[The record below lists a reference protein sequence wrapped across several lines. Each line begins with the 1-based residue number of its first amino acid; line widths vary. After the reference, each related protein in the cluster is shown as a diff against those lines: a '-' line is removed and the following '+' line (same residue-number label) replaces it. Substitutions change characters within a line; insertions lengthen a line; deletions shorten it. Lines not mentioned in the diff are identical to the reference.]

1 MKLPIPFLQQKK
13 QNTDYYLA
21 LVLTDEKASA
31 IILKEEQGILKKIN
45 AYEERFS
52 LSIEDLGR
60 EEFIN
65 SIDRAISHAEEVL
78 PPSIET
84 HQTVFGVKPNWVNS
98 ETKKIKKEY
107 LDKLKKVCDALSLTP
122 IGFMV
127 TNEAIIHLL
136 HEDEGAPLSAIF
148 AEVEKTQVKLS
159 IFRGGKVV
167 ETVHSAHGESVPA
180 TVDKLLGHFT
190 VPVLPARIIL
200 FLHRPDERTHQA
212 FLAHQWSK
220 SLPFLHIPQIT
231 VLPPQYDNRAVTF
244 GAATQMGFKVEP
256 PDDTETLEKT
266 IPEDLKGEEPIV
278 APVEEKEIP
287 DEPLKQ
293 DEDEEF
299 GDMTAPEVHTPAAHN
314 GGDFGFII
322 NGEAGARPS
331 IHESAADTYEQNAP
345 ETPLMNHRPETFEEQ
360 YEDEHTPVH
369 GKTSKMAFLEKL
381 PKFTM
386 PKGLA
391 LPKAGKLKG
400 NKTILMIIL
409 PILAIALL
417 VAGTSW
423 YYYNSIKAT
432 VLLTVAPK
440 SVDQEETI
448 TFTTASPSDY
458 TKNIIAAKSITADVE
473 GDMSIDATGKKEV
486 GEKAKGSV
494 TFYNNSQQPVN
505 LNANMEIKS
514 NTGEVFVLDSGVK
527 IPAATGDI
535 FTGTKPG
542 TEKGSVTAKDIGT
555 DGNIPSGTRFTTGG
569 NDVAARNDSAF
580 AGGTKKNVTVVSKED
595 LAKLRTDLLKK
606 MQPGGQDALNK
617 KAGSGETV
625 LPIVGN
631 AEISKEKFDK
641 KDGEEAKKVTLHATV
656 TFTGMAYQNDEVQ
669 KFAEENMKAKYNED
683 TTIAQNSVNETVKDI
698 SKKNAK
704 TAEAAITLQA
714 GLLPKID
721 TQDVIDNIKD
731 KSLGEAKK
739 TIANLPQVTQTD
751 IVFSPPIPLLPNLFP
766 SLPKQIA
773 VEIKTQ

>member
-21 LVLTDEKASA
+21 LILTDEKASA
-31 IILKEEQGILKKIN
+31 IILNEQNGLLKKVN
-45 AYEERFS
+45 SYEERFS
-52 LSIEDLGR
+52 ISIEDIGR
-60 EEFIN
+60 EDFIN
-65 SIDRAISHAEEVL
+65 IIDRTISHAEETL
-78 PPSIET
+78 PPDIET
-84 HQTVFGVKPNWVNS
+84 HQTVFGVKPNWVNAD
-98 ETKKIKKEY
+98 TKKIKKEY
-107 LDKLKKVCDALSLTP
+107 LDKLKKVCDALNLTP

-159 IFRGGKVV
+159 LFRGGKVV
-167 ETVHSAHGESVPA
+167 ESVQSAHGESVPA

-190 VPVLPARIIL
+190 VAVLPARIIL
-200 FLHRPDERTHQA
+200 FLHKPDERTHQA
-212 FLAHQWSK
+212 FLTHQWSK

-231 VLPPQYDNRAVTF
+231 VLPAHYDNRAVTF

-256 PDDTETLEKT
+256 PDETETLEKT
-266 IPEDLKGEEPIV
+266 IPDDMIGEEPIV
-278 APVEEKEIP
+278 APIDEKEIP
-287 DEPLKQ
+287 DEPIKQ
-293 DEDEEF
+293 DEDEEY
-299 GDMTAPEVHTPAAHN
+299 GDMTEPPTHTQAQN
-314 GGDFGFII
+314 GGDFGFVI
-322 NGEAGARPS
+322 NGEAGERPMMTQPKT
-331 IHESAADTYEQNAP
+331 APALDYENDH
-345 ETPLMNHRPETFEEQ
+345 TPLMNHRPEETEEAFA
-360 YEDEHTPVH
+360 DEPEPRTHH
-369 GKTSKMAFLEKL
+369 KKLAFLENL

-386 PKGLA
+386 PKGIS

-409 PILAIALL
+409 PLLAIALL

-423 YYYNSIKAT
+423 FYYNTVKAT

-440 SVDQEETI
+440 SVDQEGTI
-448 TFTTASPSDY
+448 TFSTTSASDY
-458 TKNIIAAKSITADVE
+458 TNNIIAAKSITADVE
-473 GDMSIDATGKKEV
+473 GDISTDATGKKEI
-486 GEKAKGSV
+486 GEKAKGSI

-505 LNANMEIKS
+505 LNANAEIKS
-514 NTGEVFVLDSGVK
+514 NTGEVFLLDSGVK
-527 IPAATGDI
+527 IPAASGDI

-542 TEKGSVTAKDIGT
+542 TAQGNVTAKDIGT
-555 DGNIPSGTRFTTGG
+555 DGNIPSGTRFSLGG
-569 NDVAARNDSAF
+569 NDVAARNDNAF
-580 AGGTKKNVTVVSKED
+580 SGGTKKNVTVVSKED
-595 LAKLRTDLLKK
+595 LAKLRADLLKK
-606 MQPGGQDALNK
+606 MQPGAQDALNK
-617 KAGSGETV
+617 KAESGETV

-631 AEISKEKFDK
+631 AEITKEKFDR
-641 KDGEEAKKVTLHATV
+641 KDGEEAKKISLHATV
-656 TFTGMAYQNDEVQ
+656 TFTGMSYQNDEVK
-669 KFAEENMKAKYNED
+669 KFAEEIMKAKYNQD
-683 TTIAQNSVNETVKDI
+683 TTVAQNSVSETVKNI

-704 TAEAAITLQA
+704 TAEASITLQA